1 MLTKHK
7 IIVRAVQSD
16 GQHHM
21 QAFMQYH
28 YKYKGMTMI
37 PACVQNPGAGLPAIV
52 PNPNSG
58 V

>member
-28 YKYKGMTMI
+28 YKGMTMI
-37 PACVQNPGAGLPAIV
+37 PACVQNPGAGLPAVV